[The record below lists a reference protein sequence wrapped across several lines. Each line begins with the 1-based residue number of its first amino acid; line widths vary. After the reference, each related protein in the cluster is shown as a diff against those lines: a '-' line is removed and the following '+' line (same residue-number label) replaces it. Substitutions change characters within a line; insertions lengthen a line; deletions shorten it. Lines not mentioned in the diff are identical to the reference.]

1 MAKDDY
7 VTIKGTV
14 TDVLPGNKYKVTL
27 ENDHNVLAY
36 LSGKMKQFRIFV
48 IEGDTVDVEV
58 SIYDPTQGRISY
70 RHK

>member
-14 TDVLPGNKYKVTL
+14 TDALPGNKYKVTL
-27 ENDHNVLAY
+27 ENDHKVLAY
-36 LSGKMKQFRIFV
+36 LGGKMKQFRIFV
-48 IEGDTVDVEV
+48 IEGDKVDVEV